1 MAPPLPQPG
10 SAGGFFLLKG
20 SFSFPLSPKCLL
32 IGGHMIVGFFSVS
45 MKRLEATFVVICL
58 TLPLAYERLTNSH
71 ILRWAH
77 NNTVIFYRQGKVSTG
92 KPEDITSKGSLVLKK
107 ILFSSQG
114 IYQGHVLHPNNTS
127 AKTWTGRL
135 CVLDKVSKPQL
146 SYSCDFSSMAVNL
159 NCHVTKPEG
168 LVFSWTLD
176 KETLKSETKQTL
188 SISFIDLK
196 AERSFTCDVA
206 NKISKASSDK
216 VRPTCPPL
224 LSFKRQ
230 TVMAVL
236 AGGGGLILFLLFV
249 IVGLCCLL
257 RRDKSQTSPRDKGEL
272 RMLSLQK
279 QESHSVS
286 PEHKNNHPTEVV
298 TPPLIPQPSPRTYYQ
313 NVPQLEVQTENS
325 PSLMYEVPDRPQP
338 SPVPKPR
345 TRNLQQ
351 VNT

>member
-1 MAPPLPQPG
+1 MAYFTAMFGAAILLGFINLLMAKEDTCDLYATPG
-10 SAGGFFLLKG
+10 QS
-20 SFSFPLSPKCLL
+20 
-32 IGGHMIVGFFSVS
+32 
-45 MKRLEATFVVICL
+45 L

-71 ILRWAH
+71 ILRWVH

-92 KPEDITSKGSLVLKK
+92 KPEDITSNGSLVLKK

-216 VRPTCPPL
+216 VQPTCPPL

-257 RRDKSQTSPRDKGEL
+257 RRNKSQTSPRDKGEL

>member
-1 MAPPLPQPG
+1 MLKSLNKLIYFPVIWYYPVQSTNTWLRVISLSLGQPLTLTSRRGHPQRP
-10 SAGGFFLLKG
+10 ST
-20 SFSFPLSPKCLL
+20 S
-32 IGGHMIVGFFSVS
+32 
-45 MKRLEATFVVICL
+45 L

-71 ILRWAH
+71 ILRWIH

-92 KPEDITSKGSLVLKK
+92 KPEDITSNGSLVLKK

-114 IYQGHVLHPNNTS
+114 IYKGHVLHPNNTS

-146 SYSCDFSSMAVNL
+146 SYSCDFSSMAINL

-249 IVGLCCLL
+249 IVGF
-257 RRDKSQTSPRDKGEL
+257 DFWKIS
-272 RMLSLQK
+272 
-279 QESHSVS
+279 
-286 PEHKNNHPTEVV
+286 
-298 TPPLIPQPSPRTYYQ
+298 
-313 NVPQLEVQTENS
+313 
-325 PSLMYEVPDRPQP
+325 
-338 SPVPKPR
+338 
-345 TRNLQQ
+345 
-351 VNT
+351 